1 MEPNNTPH
9 IKGQIAG
16 VNLSAFLQMI
26 EMEQK
31 TCTIKVFVK
40 KDVGRIFFLN
50 GRLIDAATIHKKKL
64 EAVYEIISW
73 DHTVIEVDENQ
84 SRTEDKINL
93 PLMHMLMDGARYRDE
108 VRRKTSP
115 DGAASTEKD
124 SEKAFP
130 LKVLND
136 QNFCLEIGV
145 NLLMDFE
152 RLDITFQSTLVGI
165 AHGNYL
171 ILKMPAPFTTLDHDQ
186 LKQDNLTIKSLYK
199 GTIYAFRSKIL
210 GVISQP
216 TELLFIQY
224 PARIEHHE
232 LRSHK
237 RYKCSIVAQASLD
250 ETQRES
256 VIANISKGGC
266 LCHIEAFLLKEK
278 SVNSLLNDVITF
290 RCHFPGSNGE
300 VSFVGKIRNAR
311 KQLDEIAVGI
321 EFFYP
326 DNNRDI
332 QKIIHDYIQIIE
344 CSGVN
349 V

>member
-9 IKGQIAG
+9 IKGQISG

-40 KDVGRIFFLN
+40 KDLGRIFFLN
-50 GRLIDAATIHKKKL
+50 GRLIDAATIHQKKL
-64 EAVYEIISW
+64 AAMYEIISW

-93 PLMHMLMDGARYRDE
+93 PLMHILMEGARYRDE
-108 VRRKTSP
+108 IRRKNSTDSP
-115 DGAASTEKD
+115 DSSEAA

-130 LKVLND
+130 LKVMND

-145 NLLMDFE
+145 NLLLDFE
-152 RLDITFQSTLVGI
+152 QLDLTLQSTLVGI
-165 AHGNYL
+165 AHGKYL
-171 ILKMPAPFTTLDHDQ
+171 ILKMPGPFTTLDHEQ
-186 LKQDNLTIKSLYK
+186 LKQDTLTIKSLYK

-216 TELLFIQY
+216 TELLFIEY

-237 RYKCSIVAQASLD
+237 RYKCSIVAQAYLD
-250 ETQRES
+250 ETQSES
-256 VIANISKGGC
+256 VIENISKGGC
-266 LCHIEAFLLKEK
+266 LCHIEAFLLKDK
-278 SVNSLLNDVITF
+278 PANSLLDDIITF

-311 KQLDEIAVGI
+311 KQLSEIAVGI

-332 QKIIHDYIQIIE
+332 ERIIHDYIRIIE